1 LNYLK
6 EKLNNEVKIF
16 LFKLLGHEINLHLT
30 N

>member
-16 LFKLLGHEINLHLT
+16 FFKLLGHET
-30 N
+30 NI